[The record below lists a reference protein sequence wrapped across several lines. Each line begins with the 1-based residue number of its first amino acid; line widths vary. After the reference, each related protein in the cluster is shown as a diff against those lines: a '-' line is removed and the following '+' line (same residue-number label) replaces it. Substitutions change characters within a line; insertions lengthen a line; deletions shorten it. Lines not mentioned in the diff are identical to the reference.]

1 VSEFLWHQLDR
12 FFFEKLQNPTCII
25 FGKTVLLTET
35 KVLIGGY
42 MKTPTCKWVLT
53 IFLKKITYGLAA
65 TTILIGHLIA
75 GLFNPSAV

>member
-1 VSEFLWHQLDR
+1 
-12 FFFEKLQNPTCII
+12 
-25 FGKTVLLTET
+25 
-35 KVLIGGY
+35 